1 MSKEDA
7 PNYRE
12 VTRGRCST
20 CVNSYYEDDEDSNL
34 TCNMYSFKIDNS
46 FSHVCDSWEYDD

>member
-12 VTRGRCST
+12 VTRGCCTS
-20 CVNSYYEDDEDSNL
+20 CVNSYVEDVEDNDL
-34 TCNMYSFKIDNS
+34 TCKMYSFKIDDS
-46 FSHVCDSWEYDD
+46 FSHVCDSWECDE